1 MRADIRALVT
11 LSTSRTVPLGN
22 HNGNAAFFV
31 SRSALL
37 EGAVNVLGECGYGET
52 VAVHIAYGLHDAVN
66 HLDELRRT
74 VLCNSFGG
82 ILCVSPRSRNINL
95 NVSGSTCVDSR
106 LVHLNYLNA
115 LLHKLLSFFFHV
127 ADCFLSGKNLSKRE
141 ECRLQN
147 GVGTLTETYFSG
159 YVDSVNGVELNVVLC
174 DVSLSL
180 CIELFRKLLF
190 IPLAVDEEY
199 AARLY
204 VLYHSEAL
212 LYVRGV
218 MAGNEVGLVYIV

>member
-22 HNGNAAFFV
+22 HNGNAALFV

-74 VLCNSFGG
+74 VLGNSFGG

-147 GVGTLTETYFSG
+147 GVGTLTETYFSS

-174 DVSLSL
+174 DIALSL
-180 CIELFRKLLF
+180 CGHLFVEL
-190 IPLAVDEEY
+190 ISVPLAVDEEN
-199 AARLY
+199 AAGLDI
-204 VLYHSEAL
+204 VDHLVAL
-212 LYVRGV
+212 LDIGGV

>member
-1 MRADIRALVT
+1 
-11 LSTSRTVPLGN
+11 
-22 HNGNAAFFV
+22 
-31 SRSALL
+31 
-37 EGAVNVLGECGYGET
+37 
-52 VAVHIAYGLHDAVN
+52 
-66 HLDELRRT
+66 LRYRES
-74 VLCNSFGG
+74 LQ
-82 ILCVSPRSRNINL
+82 
-95 NVSGSTCVDSR
+95 
-106 LVHLNYLNA
+106 
-115 LLHKLLSFFFHV
+115 
-127 ADCFLSGKNLSKRE
+127 RE

-147 GVGTLTETYFSG
+147 GVGTLTETYFSS

-180 CIELFRKLLF
+180 CIELFRKLIF